1 MGFWTFLKILKS
13 HFFKKVIFLFF
24 WLFQFFD
31 FLGYLNYSKS
41 RQSWRVSVCHF
52 TNWHIRGWLFIHS
65 SLRQQRDRTF
75 THLYPSIHR
84 TYTHLFTYFKC
95 FPSVSPHP
103 PRTLAITNAEGY
115 YPIHTL
121 STLWF
126 TSNTRQ
132 EHQKLCSNTR
142 SLRCI
147 PTYLS
152 PLFHTCNVVL
162 SSVA

>member
-1 MGFWTFLKILKS
+1 MRFWTFLKILKS

-65 SLRQQRDRTF
+65 SLRQQRDPTF

-103 PRTLAITNAEGY
+103 PRTLAITHAEGY

-121 STLWF
+121 CTLHSHPILVKYIKNSVQIIVRSYTFPLAFLPDF
-126 TSNTRQ
+126 T
-132 EHQKLCSNTR
+132 L
-142 SLRCI
+142 
-147 PTYLS
+147 
-152 PLFHTCNVVL
+152 VM
-162 SSVA
+162 